1 MLRILIAEDEPR
13 ALRGLKNLITSISA
27 EYQVVAEASDGRQAL
42 EMIQLMHPDAV
53 LTDLKMPYM
62 DGMTLIR
69 AARAME
75 LDAEYVL
82 VTAYEDFEVA
92 RQAIGLRVFDYL
104 VKPIT
109 VEDAKRVLERLDARC
124 RGIKSEEGIY
134 RQQEQEQYPNAHP
147 LVRKTLTIIR
157 EGYASKLNQ
166 GEIAGR
172 LGVSQEY
179 LCYLFN
185 KDVGEPFSKFLKKY
199 RIEMAKQ
206 YLADGTV
213 AKEDVPYQVGF
224 SDPKYYG
231 KVFREI
237 TGMSVTEYL
246 KTLQR

>member
-27 EYQVVAEASDGRQAL
+27 QYQVVAEASDGRQAL
-42 EMIQLMHPDAV
+42 ELIQLMRPDAV

-109 VEDAKRVLERLDARC
+109 VDDVKRVLERLDAKC
-124 RGIKSEEGIY
+124 RGIKPEEEMVH
-134 RQQEQEQYPNAHP
+134 QQEQYPNAHP
-147 LVRKTLTIIR
+147 LVRKTLAIIR

-166 GEIAGR
+166 GEIAGQ

-213 AKEDVPYQVGF
+213 AKEEVPYQVGF